1 MHWNIY
7 RYFSGVRF
15 TRSLVFSVVYCRSL
29 FVLLFFFICPLCCL
43 FFSFAHCAVCSS
55 HLAIMLSVLLR
66 YTDYDCPSGIFKLF
80 FNRNYKQRFLITL
93 LIPSYII
100 FVRVVFL
107 MHYFC
112 KSCLSY
118 AFLRKQRL
126 FGQIE
131 KSKYN

>member
-1 MHWNIY
+1 MMGSQINVFWLVNDELSPFLFISHDPV
-7 RYFSGVRF
+7 FSGFCV
-15 TRSLVFSVVYCRSL
+15 TQSLVLYVCFVDRCLSFCTFS
-29 FVLLFFFICPLCCL
+29 
-43 FFSFAHCAVCSS
+43 
-55 HLAIMLSVLLR
+55 LAIMLSVLLR

>member
-1 MHWNIY
+1 MYSDWSMMIY
-7 RYFSGVRF
+7 LPFCSFPMTRF
-15 TRSLVFSVVYCRSL
+15 LVGFVTQSLVLYVCFVDRCLSFCTFS
-29 FVLLFFFICPLCCL
+29 
-43 FFSFAHCAVCSS
+43 
-55 HLAIMLSVLLR
+55 LAIMLSVLLR